1 MNDFGELLIVLL
13 PRPLASIYGCTSSI
27 KIYGMPIHRLSDRI
41 KGSA

>member
-1 MNDFGELLIVLL
+1 MNDFGELLIFFF
-13 PRPLASIYGCTSSI
+13 PAPLHFYLRLHITH